1 MNRIIVALL
10 VLVLGINIYG
20 FFLKDSDLLMN
31 NDLAVMTS
39 ESCINLNEVETFS
52 CLKEIEL
59 QGNANGND
67 LMLLGQL
74 HRYGMGTIVD
84 LPQAILMFEKSVVAD
99 QNSDAMR
106 LLGDIFVNNDND
118 LVSAKYWYARAAKN
132 NDIESAIKLANIYRY
147 GKEKDVNPEEALR
160 LYKKAADLGS
170 LDAQYEAALMYAM
183 GVGISPNLD
192 RSIFMFE
199 GLCDKNHADSCAL
212 QSKILELKQS
222 K

>member
-31 NDLAVMTS
+31 NDLVIKTS
-39 ESCINLNEVETFS
+39 ESCANLNEVDTFS

-59 QGNANGND
+59 EGNANGND

-84 LPQAILMFEKSVVAD
+84 LPKAISLFEKSVVAD

-106 LLGDIFVNNDND
+106 LLGDIFVNND

-132 NDIESAIKLANIYRY
+132 SDIESTIKLANIYRY
-147 GKEKDVNPEEALR
+147 GKEKDLNPEEALR

-222 K
+222 N